1 MISGADSLSFTS
13 NRHEQ
18 ALCFCVIWY
27 FGTKTLILSFHQV
40 WQKASN
46 LPSARNQ
53 SFVLLFYFYSLDFNP
68 FWPNFWI
75 KEKIE
80 AASLYFLFRF
90 KIWGD
95 RQKSFPV
102 HFISTFFPPPRFRRI
117 CCLPI
122 SRRFKA
128 PTLFSNYSHFEK
140 RKGSQKL
147 FMVKNE
153 EIENSALSKLNT
165 P

>member
-1 MISGADSLSFTS
+1 MISEADSLSFSS
-13 NRHEQ
+13 NRHEPSWTCHFWP
-18 ALCFCVIWY
+18 LRFGVIWY
-27 FGTKTLILSFHQV
+27 FNSKTLILSLHQV

-53 SFVLLFYFYSLDFNP
+53 SFVLLFYFYFLDFNP
-68 FWPNFWI
+68 LWPNFWI
-75 KEKIE
+75 KEKME
-80 AASLYFLFRF
+80 AAFLYFRFRF

-102 HFISTFFPPPRFRRI
+102 HFISTFFPPPRFRRF

-140 RKGSQKL
+140 RKG
-147 FMVKNE
+147 
-153 EIENSALSKLNT
+153 T
-165 P
+165 